1 MVASYENLYT
11 KYPENILK
19 KVKILGNSRLL
30 TTYGCREC
38 MWLGRCPSVYPTLQV
53 YKCYF
58 LPKPTKAYSAV
69 IPSDIALHTHR
80 Q

>member
-38 MWLGRCPSVYPTLQV
+38 MFVSKVGPGVRSVTLSLCGAISIV
-53 YKCYF
+53 YGNRDGHC
-58 LPKPTKAYSAV
+58 
-69 IPSDIALHTHR
+69 HE